1 MVRENGHVYITARVS
16 AATLDSLA
24 TFETSREDLE
34 EETDQDHDNEL
45 VDEDGTDHGDDP
57 Y

>member
-1 MVRENGHVYITARVS
+1 MS

-24 TFETSREDLE
+24 TFETGREDLE
-34 EETDQDHDNEL
+34 EETDQDHDGREPDQDNEMDYL
-45 VDEDGTDHGDDP
+45 WCDP